1 MSEFDASLNGHTRYL
16 PTGEAVVVD
25 HIVGD
30 AAYVHPIIVVQTT
43 SYRGDDFDEEE
54 VPADH
59 LIMVSASKLSAQPP
73 LTALQTEVAALKGQ
87 IADLGREKEA
97 EKRDLSALRKDFMDL
112 SNQVRTW
119 RAKNPCFD
127 RIVKLLNGAEMI
139 ALSIPSWKY
148 RCDMPRRLD
157 TNDAAVLQL
166 ISKGD
171 GKFGWVGHW
180 RKDHDRFG
188 SERNVDVVEFFDT
201 EDELQKFVHILWD
214 EVLTNYDKTSDDV
227 RFQRSGATGK
237 MVTYKVLTEW
247 VERFPFLR
255 IPQHVEDAKVK
266 YEAQHKADLLAAA
279 KARVAELEDA

>member
-1 MSEFDASLNGHTRYL
+1 MSEFDASLNGVTRYL
-16 PTGEAVVVD
+16 PTGEAVLVD

-30 AAYVHPIIVVQTT
+30 AAYVHPMIVVQTT
-43 SYRGDDFDEEE
+43 NYNGEDYDEDEI
-54 VPADH
+54 PADH

-73 LTALQTEVAALKGQ
+73 LTALQAEVAALKEQ

-112 SNQVRTW
+112 SGQVRTW

-127 RIVKLLNGAEMI
+127 RIVKLLNGEEMI
-139 ALSIPSWKY
+139 ALSIPSWQY
-148 RCDMPRRLD
+148 RCDMPKRLD

-166 ISKGD
+166 INKGS

-180 RKDHDRFG
+180 RKNHDRFG
-188 SERNVDVVEFFDT
+188 SERDINVVEFFDT
-201 EDELQKFVHILWD
+201 EDELQKFVYTLWE
-214 EVLTNYDKTSDDV
+214 EVLVYYDKTSDKV
-227 RFQRSGATGK
+227 RFKRTGATGK
-237 MVTYKVLTEW
+237 MVTYETLTKW
-247 VERFPFLR
+247 IERFPFLR
-255 IPQHVEDAKVK
+255 IPPHVEDAKAA